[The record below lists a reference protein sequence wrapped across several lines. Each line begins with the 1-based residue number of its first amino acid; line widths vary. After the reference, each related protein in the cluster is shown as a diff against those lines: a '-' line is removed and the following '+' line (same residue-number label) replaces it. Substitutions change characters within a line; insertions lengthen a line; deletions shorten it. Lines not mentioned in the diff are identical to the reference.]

1 MKILL
6 ISANEVRHKYLRKKI
21 SQFKNLEIGL
31 CIVEKNST
39 RQFYD
44 VISSGKYTD
53 IEKKHFQD
61 RFSSEKKY
69 FGNFVNKTKEIKNLI
84 EVDRNEINEN
94 LSLRKKIIDTK
105 PDLAI
110 SYGCSIIKEPL
121 LSIFKNRFINI
132 HLGLSPYYRGSATNF
147 WPFVLNELQFVGITY
162 MNIDSGVDTGPILHQ
177 FRAKMKTT
185 DTIHDVGN
193 KLIMDMV
200 DKLEKII
207 INHKKIKPINQN
219 IKLTKRV
226 FKKSDFNKNSLEKL
240 TSNLKKGMIKNYL
253 NKKDEI
259 DKLYPL
265 IQSI

>member
-1 MKILL
+1 
-6 ISANEVRHKYLRKKI
+6 
-21 SQFKNLEIGL
+21 
-31 CIVEKNST
+31 
-39 RQFYD
+39 
-44 VISSGKYTD
+44 
-53 IEKKHFQD
+53 
-61 RFSSEKKY
+61 
-69 FGNFVNKTKEIKNLI
+69 
-84 EVDRNEINEN
+84 
-94 LSLRKKIIDTK
+94 
-105 PDLAI
+105 
-110 SYGCSIIKEPL
+110 
-121 LSIFKNRFINI
+121 
-132 HLGLSPYYRGSATNF
+132 
-147 WPFVLNELQFVGITY
+147 